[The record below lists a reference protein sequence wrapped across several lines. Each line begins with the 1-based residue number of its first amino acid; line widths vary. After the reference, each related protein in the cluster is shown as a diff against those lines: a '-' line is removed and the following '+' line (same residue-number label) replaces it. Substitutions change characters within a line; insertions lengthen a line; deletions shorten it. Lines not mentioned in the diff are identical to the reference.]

1 MAFNGILQNIL
12 LFINIFFLYKSKNI
26 VLPFNKISIEDYNG
40 RKTIDD
46 YINYYIYTNISMG
59 TPIQIVSHF
68 IFQDEYYFNFKK
80 RQLSYNYIKSSIFLN
95 KENLSSFWFDNN
107 KSSTSIIN
115 DDEEV
120 FSDVYY
126 FDTLN
131 NSIIKVENLRHNT
144 NLKESKELYKCGLI
158 GLYHKNYKIYRNNSI
173 NLMEE
178 LKSKGIIN
186 EYSFTILYNEKRNL
200 FNDQEDNLGKCIIG
214 ESPYIFSSS
223 QFKIEDEVAN
233 PEKGWSILINQII
246 SSKMNYTEE
255 NIEMEIRLTT
265 AFILGTN
272 LYKDEIHKKFFS
284 ELIKKNLCSL
294 ELLSEN
300 IFPHEYYVYSC
311 ENNEEMREKIKLF
324 PSLKFEIKINDL
336 YFIFSYADLFK
347 LFNDKLYF
355 MIIFKIEKYSTYI
368 PRWVVGEIFL
378 RKYLTTFNYDSK
390 MIIFYRNQVN
400 EANIKSEN
408 VNESK
413 ESKKD
418 KSLSINIRTI
428 IEILM
433 GIILIIIFYLLVKIC
448 RNSKKNFAKELKD
461 KDYEYIPQENKEYNT
476 LNKEFGMENNNA
488 IINFDSN

>member
-1 MAFNGILQNIL
+1 M
-12 LFINIFFLYKSKNI
+12 
-26 VLPFNKISIEDYNG
+26 
-40 RKTIDD
+40 
-46 YINYYIYTNISMG
+46 
-59 TPIQIVSHF
+59 
-68 IFQDEYYFNFKK
+68 
-80 RQLSYNYIKSSIFLN
+80 
-95 KENLSSFWFDNN
+95 
-107 KSSTSIIN
+107 
-115 DDEEV
+115 
-120 FSDVYY
+120 
-126 FDTLN
+126 
-131 NSIIKVENLRHNT
+131 
-144 NLKESKELYKCGLI
+144 
-158 GLYHKNYKIYRNNSI
+158 
-173 NLMEE
+173 
-178 LKSKGIIN
+178 
-186 EYSFTILYNEKRNL
+186 
-200 FNDQEDNLGKCIIG
+200 
-214 ESPYIFSSS
+214 
-223 QFKIEDEVAN
+223 
-233 PEKGWSILINQII
+233 
-246 SSKMNYTEE
+246 
-255 NIEMEIRLTT
+255 
-265 AFILGTN
+265 
-272 LYKDEIHKKFFS
+272 
-284 ELIKKNLCSL
+284 

-433 GIILIIIFYLLVKIC
+433 GIILIIIFYLLVKKC

-461 KDYEYIPQENKEYNT
+461 SDYEYIPQENKEYNT

>member
-1 MAFNGILQNIL
+1 
-12 LFINIFFLYKSKNI
+12 
-26 VLPFNKISIEDYNG
+26 
-40 RKTIDD
+40 
-46 YINYYIYTNISMG
+46 MG

-255 NIEMEIRLTT
+255 NIEME
-265 AFILGTN
+265 
-272 LYKDEIHKKFFS
+272 KD
-284 ELIKKNLCSL
+284 C
-294 ELLSEN
+294 
-300 IFPHEYYVYSC
+300 
-311 ENNEEMREKIKLF
+311 
-324 PSLKFEIKINDL
+324 
-336 YFIFSYADLFK
+336 
-347 LFNDKLYF
+347 
-355 MIIFKIEKYSTYI
+355 
-368 PRWVVGEIFL
+368 
-378 RKYLTTFNYDSK
+378 
-390 MIIFYRNQVN
+390 
-400 EANIKSEN
+400 
-408 VNESK
+408 
-413 ESKKD
+413 
-418 KSLSINIRTI
+418 
-428 IEILM
+428 
-433 GIILIIIFYLLVKIC
+433 
-448 RNSKKNFAKELKD
+448 
-461 KDYEYIPQENKEYNT
+461 
-476 LNKEFGMENNNA
+476 
-488 IINFDSN
+488 